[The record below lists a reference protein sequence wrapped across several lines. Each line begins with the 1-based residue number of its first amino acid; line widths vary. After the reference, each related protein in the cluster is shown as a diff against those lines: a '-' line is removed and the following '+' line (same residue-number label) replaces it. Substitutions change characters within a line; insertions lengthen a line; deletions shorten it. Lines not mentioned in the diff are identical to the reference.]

1 MSDES
6 SSTPEVM
13 SPQAEAAPS
22 VGALAVRDTGVGTAL
37 SPYQQPTFP
46 TYQTSE
52 DPLAGGLDYARVWH
66 AFRRQWVPALF
77 LGGLLACVLAPM
89 AWFLMPKGYEAV
101 AWLRVRGTGDML
113 SNSSGS
119 GGEYESYRKTQAQLI
134 TSPFVLASAMR
145 KPEMTTLSTFVDLE
159 DPVSWLQSNL
169 QVATPAESE
178 VLQIRLRAQ
187 NPEDAAKI
195 VNNVTSS
202 YLDDVVDKER
212 SERLA
217 RRDVL
222 ERKYKENM
230 AEIRSRRE
238 TFNNLARQLGTK
250 DSSEVSTQRML
261 LLDHVSALRSQMN
274 GLTREISLIDA
285 ELAVLQAHARGE
297 LDSTEEDLSIPESVI
312 QDMIARDPQL
322 ISLQSQLLDI
332 NQTISFQEQR
342 SARGASEPAVKRLR
356 GQRDELLEQMDSRRT
371 ELRPQ
376 IVAQLSV
383 GGSKS
388 GNQIAA
394 SPAELSMRRQLASDS
409 LSKVQKEF
417 DDAASEAAVLGQANA
432 DLEARRSEIEHLQ
445 TVTDDIGRQ
454 LETSAIDLSMPNRVT
469 LLEAANVPGASDQIF
484 RFMLTGLAAAAGLVV
499 GGGAIVTLEYLRN
512 RLDSSEDVPKR
523 IGVRVLGTL
532 PRIGR
537 ARRHEGLITECVDSL
552 RTLVS
557 QGGREAPQVI
567 LVTSA
572 VEHEGKTTVASQLA
586 ASFARA
592 DKRTLLLDGDL
603 RHPNVHLAL
612 DIDLGVGFA
621 ELLRGEITPD
631 EAVQPTTI
639 EGLFAVTAGQCDY
652 AAISAL
658 SRPDLAKQL
667 QGFRDS
673 FDQIVIDAGPV
684 LAFADSLLLGQ
695 NSDVALVTALKD
707 VSRVPKVAAAI
718 DRLRS
723 VGVRV
728 QGAVVNG
735 VADAR
740 PKRLYMSPLPT

>member
-1 MSDES
+1 
-6 SSTPEVM
+6 VC
-13 SPQAEAAPS
+13 
-22 VGALAVRDTGVGTAL
+22 
-37 SPYQQPTFP
+37 
-46 TYQTSE
+46 
-52 DPLAGGLDYARVWH
+52 AGI
-66 AFRRQWVPALF
+66 
-77 LGGLLACVLAPM
+77 LAPV
-89 AWFLMPKGYEAV
+89 AWFLLPKGYEAV
-101 AWLRVRGTGDML
+101 AWLRVRGTGSML
-113 SNSSGS
+113 SNTSGS

-134 TSPFVLASAMR
+134 TSPFVLSSAMR
-145 KPEMTTLSTFVDLE
+145 KPDMAMLSTFVDVQ
-159 DPVSWLQSNL
+159 DPVDWLADNL

-178 VLQIRLRAQ
+178 VLQIRLRAS
-187 NPEDAAKI
+187 NPEEAAKI
-195 VNNVTSS
+195 VNNVTQA
-202 YLDDVVDKER
+202 YLDDIVDKER
-212 SERLA
+212 TERLA

-230 AEIRSRRE
+230 AEIRARRE

-261 LLDHVSALRSQMN
+261 LLDHVSSLRSQIN
-274 GLTREISLIDA
+274 SLERDISLIDA
-285 ELAVLQAHARGE
+285 ELAVMNAQARGDFDVAAEE
-297 LDSTEEDLSIPESVI
+297 LNVPELVI
-312 QDMIARDPQL
+312 QQMITNDPQVG
-322 ISLQSQLLDI
+322 SMQSQLLSLEDE
-332 NQTISFQEQR
+332 ISFQEQR
-342 SARGASEPAVKRLR
+342 SVRGASEPAVKRLR
-356 GQRDELLEQMDSRRT
+356 RQRDELLDRIDMRRA

-376 IVAQLSV
+376 IIAQISLGVS
-383 GGSKS
+383 GSD
-388 GNQIAA
+388 NVLPT
-394 SPAELSMRRQLASDS
+394 SPAMLSMRRKMLAEG
-409 LSKVQKEF
+409 LEKVSKEF
-417 DDAASEAAVLGQANA
+417 EEAANEATLLGQANA
-432 DLEARRSEIEHLQ
+432 DMEARRSEISHLQ
-445 TVTDDIGRQ
+445 TVTDDIGKQ
-454 LETSAIDLSMPNRVT
+454 LESSAIDLAMPNRVT
-469 LLEAANVPGASDQIF
+469 LLEAAAVPGASDQIF
-484 RFMLTGLAAAAGLVV
+484 RFMLTGLAAVAGLVV
-499 GGGAIVTLEYLRN
+499 GGGSIIAMEYLRD
-512 RLDSSEDVPKR
+512 RLDSSDAVPKR

-537 ARRHEGLITECVDSL
+537 GRRHEGQITECVDSL
-552 RTLVS
+552 RTLVT
-557 QGGREAPQVI
+557 QGGREAPRVI

-621 ELLRGEITPD
+621 ELLRGEINSD

-658 SRPDLAKQL
+658 SRPDLPKLL

-673 FDQIVIDAGPV
+673 FDHVVIDAGPV

-695 NSDVALVTALKD
+695 NSDVALVATLKD

-728 QGAVVNG
+728 QGTVVNG

-740 PKRLYMSPLPT
+740 PKRLYMSPLPS

>member
-6 SSTPEVM
+6 V
-13 SPQAEAAPS
+13 SPTDARLPQLEAGPS
-22 VGALAVRDTGVGTAL
+22 VGELALRNTGPGTAL
-37 SPYQQPTFP
+37 STQQMPSFP
-46 TYQTSE
+46 TYQASE
-52 DPLAGGLDYARVWH
+52 DPLAGGIDYTRVWH
-66 AFRRQWVPALF
+66 AFRRQWIPAVF
-77 LGGLLACVLAPM
+77 LGLVLAGILAPL
-89 AWFLMPKGYEAV
+89 AWFLLPKGYEAV

-113 SNSSGS
+113 SNTSGS

-134 TSPFVLASAMR
+134 SSPFVLASAMR
-145 KPEMTTLSTFVDLE
+145 KAEIATLSTFADIQ
-159 DPVSWLQSNL
+159 DPVDWLADNL

-195 VNNVTSS
+195 VNNVTTA
-202 YLDDVVDKER
+202 YLDDIVDKER

-261 LLDHVSALRSQMN
+261 LLDHVSSLRSQIN
-274 GLTREISLIDA
+274 SLEREISVIDA
-285 ELAVLQAHARGE
+285 ELAVMQAQSRG
-297 LDSTEEDLSIPESVI
+297 DFDPGDDLNIPEPVI
-312 QDMIARDPQL
+312 QQMITNDPQL
-322 ISLQSQLLDI
+322 VSLQAQLLELS
-332 NQTISFQEQR
+332 QTISFQEQR
-342 SARGASEPAVKRLR
+342 SVRGSNEPAVKRLR
-356 GQRDELLEQMDSRRT
+356 RQRDELLEQMDMRRT

-376 IVAQLSV
+376 VIAQLSL
-383 GGSKS
+383 GLSDS
-388 GNQIAA
+388 GNRIAA
-394 SPAELSMRRQLASDS
+394 SPAELSMLRKMSAES
-409 LSKVQKEF
+409 LEKVQEEF
-417 DDAASEAAVLGQANA
+417 GNAAKEAALLGQANA
-432 DLEARRSEIEHLQ
+432 DLEARSSEIDHLQ
-445 TVTDDIGRQ
+445 SVTDDIGKQ
-454 LETSAIDLSMPNRVT
+454 LESSSIDLAMPNRVT
-469 LLEAANVPGASDQIF
+469 LLEAATIPGASDQIF
-484 RFMLTGLAAAAGLVV
+484 RFMLTGLAAVAGLVV
-499 GGGAIVTLEYLRN
+499 GGGSIVAMEYLRD
-512 RLDSSEDVPKR
+512 RLDSSDAVPKR

-532 PRIGR
+532 PRIARG
-537 ARRHEGLITECVDSL
+537 RRHEGQVTECVDSL
-552 RTLVS
+552 RTLVT
-557 QGGREAPQVI
+557 QGGREAPRVI

-586 ASFARA
+586 ASFARS

-621 ELLRGEITPD
+621 ELLRGEISAD

-658 SRPDLAKQL
+658 SRPDLPKLL

-673 FDQIVIDAGPV
+673 FDHVVIDAGPV

-695 NSDVALVTALKD
+695 NSDVALVATLKD

-718 DRLRS
+718 ERLRS

-728 QGAVVNG
+728 QGTVVNG

-740 PKRLYMSPLPT
+740 PKRLYMSPLPS

>member
-6 SSTPEVM
+6 V
-13 SPQAEAAPS
+13 SPTDARLPQLEAGPS
-22 VGALAVRDTGVGTAL
+22 VGELALRNTGPGTAL
-37 SPYQQPTFP
+37 STQQMPSFP
-46 TYQTSE
+46 TYHASE
-52 DPLAGGLDYARVWH
+52 DPLAGGIDYTRVWH
-66 AFRRQWVPALF
+66 AFRRQWIPAVF
-77 LGGLLACVLAPM
+77 LGLVLAGILAPL
-89 AWFLMPKGYEAV
+89 AWFLLPKGYEAV
-101 AWLRVRGTGDML
+101 AWLRVRGTGNML
-113 SNSSGS
+113 SNTSGS

-134 TSPFVLASAMR
+134 SSPFVLASAMR
-145 KPEMTTLSTFVDLE
+145 KAEMATLSTFADIQ
-159 DPVSWLQSNL
+159 DPVDWLADNL

-195 VNNVTSS
+195 VNNVTTA
-202 YLDDVVDKER
+202 YLDDIVDKER

-238 TFNNLARQLGTK
+238 MFNNLARQLGTK

-261 LLDHVSALRSQMN
+261 LLDHVSSLRSQIN
-274 GLTREISLIDA
+274 SLERDISKIDA
-285 ELAVLQAHARGE
+285 ELEVMTAQARGDFDVTAEE
-297 LDSTEEDLSIPESVI
+297 LNVPELVI
-312 QDMIARDPQL
+312 QQMITGDPQL
-322 ISLQSQLLDI
+322 ASMQSQMLTLEEE
-332 NQTISFQEQR
+332 ISFQEQR

-356 GQRDELLEQMDSRRT
+356 RQRDQLLERIDMRRT

-376 IVAQLSV
+376 IIAQISLGIS
-383 GGSKS
+383 GSTDVLP
-388 GNQIAA
+388 N
-394 SPAELSMRRQLASDS
+394 SPAMLTMRRKMFAEDLQRTAD
-409 LSKVQKEF
+409 EF
-417 DDAASEAAVLGQANA
+417 KKAADEATLLGQANA
-432 DLEARRSEIEHLQ
+432 DIEARRSEISHLQ
-445 TVTDDIGRQ
+445 TVTDDIGKQ
-454 LETSAIDLSMPNRVT
+454 LESSAIDLAMPNRVT
-469 LLEAANVPGASDQIF
+469 LLEAANIPGASDQIF
-484 RFMLTGLAAAAGLVV
+484 RFMLTGLAAVAGLVV
-499 GGGAIVTLEYLRN
+499 GGGSIVAMEYLRD
-512 RLDSSEDVPKR
+512 RLDSSDAVPKR

-532 PRIGR
+532 PRIARG
-537 ARRHEGLITECVDSL
+537 RRHEGQVTECVDSL
-552 RTLVS
+552 RTLVT
-557 QGGREAPQVI
+557 QGGREAPRVI

-586 ASFARA
+586 ASFARS

-621 ELLRGEITPD
+621 ELLRGEISAD

-658 SRPDLAKQL
+658 SRPDLPKLL

-673 FDQIVIDAGPV
+673 FDHVVIDAGPV

-695 NSDVALVTALKD
+695 NSDVALVATLKD

-718 DRLRS
+718 ERLRS

-728 QGAVVNG
+728 QGTVVNG

-740 PKRLYMSPLPT
+740 PKRLYMSPLPS

>member
-1 MSDES
+1 MSEES
-6 SSTPEVM
+6 ASNTDAR
-13 SPQAEAAPS
+13 SPQLEPGPS
-22 VGALAVRDTGVGTAL
+22 VGELALRDTSAGTAL
-37 SPYQQPTFP
+37 STVQVPAYP
-46 TYQTSE
+46 TYQAGE
-52 DPLAGGLDYARVWH
+52 DPLAGGIDYTRVWH
-66 AFRRQWVPALF
+66 AFRRQWIPAIF
-77 LGGLLACVLAPM
+77 LGGVLGCLLAPL
-89 AWFLMPKGYEAV
+89 AWFMLPKGYEAV

-113 SNSSGS
+113 SNTSGS

-145 KPEMTTLSTFVDLE
+145 KPEMAGLATFVDVE
-159 DPVSWLQSNL
+159 DPVDWLADNL

-178 VLQIRLRAQ
+178 VLQIRLRGP
-187 NPEDAAKI
+187 NPEEAAKI
-195 VNNVTSS
+195 VNNVTTA
-202 YLDDVVDKER
+202 YLDDIVDKER
-212 SERLA
+212 SERLS

-261 LLDHVSALRSQMN
+261 LLDHVSSLRSQMN
-274 GLTREISLIDA
+274 SLEREISVIDA
-285 ELAVLQAHARGE
+285 ELAVMQAQANGDFETDDDNLRVPEPVVQQMIANDPQVASLQA
-297 LDSTEEDLSIPESVI
+297 
-312 QDMIARDPQL
+312 
-322 ISLQSQLLDI
+322 QLLDL

-342 SARGASEPAVKRLR
+342 SVRGSSEPAVKRLR
-356 GQRDELLEQMDSRRT
+356 RQRDELLEQMDLRRT
-371 ELRPQ
+371 DLRPQ
-376 IVAQLSV
+376 VIAQLSLGN
-383 GGSKS
+383 GGSGKELL
-388 GNQIAA
+388 A
-394 SPAELSMRRQLASDS
+394 SPAELSMRRQMAADS
-409 LSKVQKEF
+409 LSAVKKEF
-417 DDAASEAAVLGQANA
+417 DNAASEAAVLGQANA
-432 DLEARRSEIEHLQ
+432 DMEARSSEIEHLQ
-445 TVTDDIGRQ
+445 SVTDDIGKQ
-454 LETSAIDLSMPNRVT
+454 LESSAIDLAMPNRVT
-469 LLEAANVPGASDQIF
+469 LLESAGVPGASDQIF
-484 RFMLTGLAAAAGLVV
+484 RFMLTGLAAVAGLVV
-499 GGGAIVTLEYLRN
+499 GGGSIVAMEYLRD
-512 RLDSSEDVPKR
+512 RLDSSEAVPKR

-532 PRIGR
+532 PRISRG
-537 ARRHEGLITECVDSL
+537 RRHEGLITECVDSL
-552 RTLVS
+552 RTLVT
-557 QGGREAPQVI
+557 QGGREAPRVI

-621 ELLRGEITPD
+621 ELLRGEISTD

-658 SRPDLAKQL
+658 SRPDLPKLLA
-667 QGFRDS
+667 GFRDS
-673 FDQIVIDAGPV
+673 FDHIVIDAGPV

-695 NSDVALVTALKD
+695 NADVALVAALKD
-707 VSRVPKVAAAI
+707 VSRVPKVSAAI

-728 QGAVVNG
+728 QGTVVNG

>member
-6 SSTPEVM
+6 ASTTDAR
-13 SPQAEAAPS
+13 SPLLEAGPS
-22 VGALAVRDTGVGTAL
+22 VGELALRNTGPGTAL
-37 SPYQQPTFP
+37 TTQHVPSFP
-46 TYQTSE
+46 TYQQSD
-52 DPLAGGLDYARVWH
+52 DPLAGGIDYARVWH
-66 AFRRQWVPALF
+66 AFRRQWLPSLF
-77 LGGLLACVLAPM
+77 LGLACAGILAPV
-89 AWFLMPKGYEAV
+89 AWFLLPKGYEAV

-113 SNSSGS
+113 SNTSGS

-134 TSPFVLASAMR
+134 KSPFVLSSAMR
-145 KPEMTTLSTFVDLE
+145 KPDMATLSTFVDVQ
-159 DPVSWLQSNL
+159 DPVDWLADNL
-169 QVATPAESE
+169 QIATPAESE
-178 VLQIRLRAQ
+178 VLQIRIRTE
-187 NPEDAAKI
+187 NPEEAAKI
-195 VNNVTSS
+195 VNSVTQA
-202 YLDDVVDKER
+202 YLDDIVDKER
-212 SERLA
+212 TERLA

-230 AEIRSRRE
+230 AEIRARRE

-261 LLDHVSALRSQMN
+261 LLDHVSSLRSQMN
-274 GLTREISLIDA
+274 SLEREISVIDA
-285 ELAVLQAHARGE
+285 ELAVMQAQARGE
-297 LDSTEEDLSIPESVI
+297 FDAAAENMNIPEPVV
-312 QDMIARDPQL
+312 QQMISNDPQL
-322 ISLQSQLLDI
+322 ASLQSQLLDL
-332 NQTISFQEQR
+332 NQTISFQEQI
-342 SARGASEPAVKRLR
+342 SARGSSEPAVKRLR
-356 GQRDELLEQMDSRRT
+356 RQRDELLEQMDMRRT
-371 ELRPQ
+371 DLRPQ
-376 IVAQLSV
+376 VIAQLALGMSDTGV
-383 GGSKS
+383 KL
-388 GNQIAA
+388 AA
-394 SPAELSMRRQLASDS
+394 SPAELSMRRQMAADS
-409 LSKVQKEF
+409 LGKVKEEF
-417 DDAASEAAVLGQANA
+417 EKAASEAAMLGQANA
-432 DLEARRSEIEHLQ
+432 DLEARSSEIEHLQ
-445 TVTDDIGRQ
+445 SVTDDIGKQ
-454 LETSAIDLSMPNRVT
+454 LESSAIDLAMPNRVT
-469 LLEAANVPGASDQIF
+469 LLEAAAVPGASDQIF
-484 RFMLTGLAAAAGLVV
+484 RFMLTGLAAVAGLVV
-499 GGGAIVTLEYLRN
+499 GGGSMVVMEYLRD
-512 RLDSSEDVPKR
+512 RLDSSDAVPKR

-537 ARRHEGLITECVDSL
+537 GRRHEGLITECVDSL
-552 RTLVS
+552 RTLVT
-557 QGGREAPQVI
+557 QGGREAPRVI

-621 ELLRGEITPD
+621 ELLRGEIKSD

-658 SRPDLAKQL
+658 SRPDLPKLL

-673 FDQIVIDAGPV
+673 FDHVVIDAGPV

-695 NSDVALVTALKD
+695 NSDVALVATLKD

-728 QGAVVNG
+728 QGTVVNG

-740 PKRLYMSPLPT
+740 PKRLYMSPLPS